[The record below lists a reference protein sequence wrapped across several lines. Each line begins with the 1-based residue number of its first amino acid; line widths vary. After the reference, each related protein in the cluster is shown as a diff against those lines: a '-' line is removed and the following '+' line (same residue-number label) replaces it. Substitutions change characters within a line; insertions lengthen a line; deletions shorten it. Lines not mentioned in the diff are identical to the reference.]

1 MNDVRFPLADDV
13 GLSALSHLVLDGGTA
28 IGACL
33 LLRSGATPCVVEA
46 DVEREATISALSRS
60 RTMAAAAARL
70 DIHRSTLYRRL
81 ERYGLHP
88 ERSLDSR

>member
-1 MNDVRFPLADDV
+1 MN
-13 GLSALSHLVLDGGTA
+13 GLSALSHLVLDEGTS

-33 LLRSGATPCVVEA
+33 LLRSGATACVAEA
-46 DVEREATISALSRS
+46 DAEREATISALSRS

-70 DIHRSTLYRRL
+70 DTHRTLYRRL